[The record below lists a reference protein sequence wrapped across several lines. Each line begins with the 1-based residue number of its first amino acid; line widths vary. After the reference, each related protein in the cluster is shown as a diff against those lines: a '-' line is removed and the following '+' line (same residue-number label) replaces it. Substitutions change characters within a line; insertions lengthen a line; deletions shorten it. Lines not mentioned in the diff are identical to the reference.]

1 VKTESL
7 ASTSLLPPA
16 FKTKLRPTSSMLNSV
31 TLLCGCPVVANSN
44 ATSMIA
50 GSTGPD
56 AHAWSAHLI
65 ALDWTAC
72 NRHCPA

>member
-1 VKTESL
+1 
-7 ASTSLLPPA
+7 
-16 FKTKLRPTSSMLNSV
+16 MLNSV